1 MTPNELAELA
11 ADREKY
17 YATLRLEGIN
27 ELVNTLDMLAVHDLV
42 PVIRDGKYEY
52 TLLTNGDDDVIVIT
66 KLQKE
71 SAPS

>member
-1 MTPNELAELA
+1 MNTSELIELAI
-11 ADREKY
+11 DREKY
-17 YATLRLEGIN
+17 YATLRLEGIDG
-27 ELVNTLDMLAVHDLV
+27 LVASLNMLAVHDLV